1 LFSSIVRKPFALLP
15 TLAVGATVLVAGAPS
30 AGASL
35 PGSGQVLTISDGT
48 SSVQVINGTSRTALT
63 NPDGEVMRDPSW
75 SPDGSRLVYLAP
87 DGRLK
92 SLRYTGA
99 DTVRVV
105 NFYTSPDIK
114 RASTSWLGDGS
125 AVVWAENWDPLYPR
139 WTIKRAESTW
149 AGSSELIAS
158 AYGKHYRNPDG
169 GPGQLVVFQAE
180 DDDGTGHPTGQPA
193 VMLYDGSRPQYDR
206 VSLVDEHG
214 SNPAISPDGR
224 RVAFVR
230 DGQIVTSNLTGG
242 DEVVVTSNAAVHDHP
257 TWSPDGTTIAFSQGT
272 TVAVAPADGSGAAT
286 PTVVSNRGG
295 VPAYQPRNRDRVARL
310 SGTNRF
316 DTAAQVSR
324 SHWRTAANSWDQRA
338 QAGAVVLSRSDTFA
352 DALGGSA
359 LAAAKRGPLLL
370 TTPTGLEA
378 TAAAELRR
386 VLPAG
391 GTVYL
396 LGSDVALSAEVETAV
411 RDLGYQPKRLGGANR
426 FSTAVEVAKEVDPD
440 PSSAFLATGMDF
452 PDALAAG
459 TAAGADLIP
468 GVPRGVVV
476 LTNGATLPAA
486 SRAYL
491 DSLPRKPLI
500 WGVGHAAA
508 AAALSYDPE
517 ALDMVGVNRYDTA
530 DYVSQIF
537 FAGHRYAGVA
547 TGADWPD
554 ALAGGALMGALNG
567 PLLLTL
573 GTATDLNPYTRNRLD
588 ETSGAVHTGLVFGGS
603 GVVTDRQLGQ
613 VGSWLGGP
621 LGATAVTNPTDVAR
635 PAPGTSAAAR
645 AATVEAGQE
654 AVREAVEAELRR
666 ARQGR

>member
-1 LFSSIVRKPFALLP
+1 MP
-15 TLAVGATVLVAGAPS
+15 TLAVGATVLVAGAPPV
-30 AGASL
+30 GASL
-35 PGSGQVLTISDGT
+35 PGTGQVLTISDGS
-48 SSVQVINGTSRTALT
+48 SSVQVVNGTSRTTLT
-63 NPDGEVMRDPSW
+63 NPDGEAMRDPSW

-99 DTVRVV
+99 DSVREV
-105 NFYTSPDIK
+105 NFQTYPDVE
-114 RASTSWLGDGS
+114 RASTSWLGDGGS
-125 AVVWAENWDPLYPR
+125 VVWAEKWNTSSFAR
-139 WTIKRAESTW
+139 WTIQLAESTW
-149 AGSSELIAS
+149 TGGSETISE
-158 AYGKHYRNPDG
+158 YGKHYRNPDG

-180 DDDGTGHPTGQPA
+180 EDDGTGQPTGQPA
-193 VMLYDGSRPQYDR
+193 VLLYDGSRPEYNR
-206 VSLVDEHG
+206 VSLVDSHG
-214 SNPAISPDGR
+214 GNPAISPDGR

-230 DGQIVTSNLTGG
+230 NGQIVTSDLTGG
-242 DEVVVTSNAAVHDHP
+242 DEVVVTSNPAVHDHP

-286 PTVVSNRGG
+286 PTVVSTRGG
-295 VPAYQPRNRDRVARL
+295 VPAYQPRRRDRVARL
-310 SGTNRF
+310 SGAGRF
-316 DTAAQVSR
+316 DTAVQVSR
-324 SHWRTAANSWDQRA
+324 SHWRTAGDPADRRV
-338 QAGAVVLSRSDTFA
+338 QAGAVVLSRSDMFA

-378 TAAAELRR
+378 TTGTELRR

-396 LGSDVALSAEVETAV
+396 LGSPGALSAEVETAV
-411 RDLGYQPKRLGGANR
+411 RELGYQPKRLAGTDR
-426 FSTAVEVAKEVDPD
+426 FSTAVAIAKEIDPD
-440 PSSAFLATGMDF
+440 PSSVFLATGMDF

-459 TAAGADLIP
+459 TTAGADLIP

-476 LTNGATLPAA
+476 LTNGTALPTA
-486 SRAYL
+486 SREYL

-500 WGVGHAAA
+500 WGVGRAAG
-508 AAALSYDPE
+508 AAALSYD
-517 ALDMVGVNRYDTA
+517 ADAFDLVGVDRYDTA
-530 DYVSQIF
+530 DYVAMIF

-573 GTATDLNPYTRNRLD
+573 GTAADLNPYTRDRID
-588 ETSGAVHTGLVFGGS
+588 ETSGAVHTGLVFGS
-603 GVVTDRQLGQ
+603 PAVVSDRQLAQ
-613 VGSWLGGP
+613 VGSALGGP
-621 LGATAVTNPTDVAR
+621 LGATAVTNPTDVAV
-635 PAPGTSAAAR
+635 PAPGTPTAAR
-645 AATVEAGQE
+645 AATVRAGQE